1 MVIGERSIISFRFI
15 LFLLTA
21 VVLSQPRAKYRPF
34 DWLLFK
40 ETGKINSL
48 SEGYEY
54 LYIAT
59 SGGGISRFSLYSNQ
73 YDFPITTA
81 QGLASNSVNS
91 VHFDLNTGIV
101 WASSP
106 GVIQYS
112 YTREGDWRHIDFID
126 IGLTNKD
133 RISRIGNSDNYIW
146 ARANAVY
153 VKMDKTSGILA
164 GIYPNPDEL
173 NIKWS
178 SDQYIMNNKIDEILN
193 NYTIMSG
200 WMVSGSQFI
209 DNYGR
214 YIDITS
220 GLIGANN
227 DVWIGSSDGTLFHGN
242 KTMEAIYPTEFGIRG
257 SNINALLVNNNNI
270 WIGSKDYNIGRGITR
285 LNINNF
291 QADHYDFDITINMS
305 LTGVHSFYHTENDLW
320 VGGNGVVLTFDK
332 DENYWR
338 TLGEERGIPN
348 TDLTSMVGDSNYIW
362 VASYYGIRQ
371 IDRKTKREEP
381 MGFEYL
387 FYNHP
392 VYDLAINDFG
402 IWIASRT
409 GIYLYDKNNPQI
421 MNALSIGDSYLDFP
435 VSRVTSIC
443 QDKNVIYFA
452 TNIGVVT
459 FDLDKQIW
467 DLLISVAEYRD
478 NVVSDMIVIG
488 KFCFIGTEQG
498 LFRVSMK
505 SKSVRE
511 YNFDFIGSVNALEH
525 IGKYLWIGS
534 SEGLI
539 RFKWRKDL

>member
-1 MVIGERSIISFRFI
+1 MREKRVI
-15 LFLLTA
+15 LFKLIFFLFFA

-40 ETGKINSL
+40 ESGKINSL
-48 SEGYEY
+48 TEGFEY

-59 SGGGISRFSLYSNQ
+59 SHGGISRYSLYSNQ
-73 YDFPITTA
+73 YDLPITTA
-81 QGLASNSVNS
+81 QGLSSNNVTS
-91 VHFDLNTGIV
+91 VHFDHNTGIV

-112 YTREGDWRHIDFID
+112 FTREGDWRNIDFID

-153 VKMDKTSGILA
+153 VKMDKSSGILA
-164 GIYPNPDEL
+164 GIYPSPDEM

-178 SDQYIMNNKIDEILN
+178 SDQYLTNSNIAEILN

-200 WMVSGSQFI
+200 WMVSGNQFI

-214 YIDITS
+214 YVDITS
-220 GLIGANN
+220 GLVGDNN

-257 SNINALLVNNNNI
+257 LNINALLVNNDNI
-270 WIGSKDYNIGRGITR
+270 WIGSKDYNLGRGVTR
-285 LNINNF
+285 LNVNSF
-291 QADHYDFDITINMS
+291 QADHYDFDITINMN
-305 LTGVHSFYHTENDLW
+305 LTEVHSFYNFENDLW

-338 TLGEERGIPN
+338 TLGEDRGIPSS
-348 TDLTSMVGDSNYIW
+348 DLTSMVGDSNYVWIG
-362 VASYYGIRQ
+362 SHYGIRQ

-392 VYDLAINDFG
+392 VYDLAINEFG
-402 IWIASRT
+402 VWIASRT
-409 GIYLYDKNNPQI
+409 GIYLYDNNNPQI

-443 QDKNVIYFA
+443 QEKNIIYFA
-452 TNIGVVT
+452 TNIGIVT
-459 FDLDKQIW
+459 FDLDEQIW
-467 DLLISVAEYRD
+467 NLLISVAEYGG

-488 KFCFIGTEQG
+488 KFCFIGTEIG
-498 LFRVSMK
+498 LFRVNMK
-505 SKSVRE
+505 SNRVRE
-511 YNFDFIGSVNALEH
+511 YIFDFIGSVNVLEH
-525 IGKYLWIGS
+525 IDKYLWIGS

-539 RFKWRKDL
+539 RFTWRKDL

>member
-40 ETGKINSL
+40 ESGKINSL

-338 TLGEERGIPN
+338 TLDEERGIPN
-348 TDLTSMVGDSNYIW
+348 SDLTSMVGDSNYIW

>member
-1 MVIGERSIISFRFI
+1 MDSGECRVFLFKFI
-15 LFLLTA
+15 FFLFVTITF
-21 VVLSQPRAKYRPF
+21 SQPRVKYRPF

-40 ETGKINSL
+40 ESGKINSL
-48 SEGYEY
+48 TEGFEY

-59 SGGGISRFSLYSNQ
+59 SGGGISRYNLYSNQ
-73 YDFPITTA
+73 YDLPITTA
-81 QGLASNSVNS
+81 QGLVSNNVNS
-91 VHFDLNTGIV
+91 VHFDHNTGIL

-112 YTREGDWRHIDFID
+112 FTREGDWRHMDFID
-126 IGLTNKD
+126 LGLTDRD
-133 RISRIGNSDNYIW
+133 RISRLGNSDNYVW

-153 VKMDKTSGILA
+153 IKLDKSSGILA
-164 GIYPNPDEL
+164 GIFPMPDEI

-178 SDQYIMNNKIDEILN
+178 SDQYSTNNNISEILN
-193 NYTIMSG
+193 NYTMMSG
-200 WMVSGSQFI
+200 WMVSGNQFI

-242 KTMEAIYPTEFGIRG
+242 KTMESIYPTSFGIRG
-257 SNINALLVNNNNI
+257 SNINALLLNNDHI
-270 WIGSKDYNIGRGITR
+270 WIGPKDYNIGRGVTR
-285 LNINNF
+285 LNVSNF
-291 QADHYDFDITINMS
+291 QVDHYDFDITVNMT
-305 LTGVHSFYHTENDLW
+305 LTEVHSFFDFESDLW
-320 VGGNGVVLTFDK
+320 IGGNGVVLIFDK

-338 TLGEERGIPN
+338 TIGEERGIPN
-348 TDLTSMVGDSNYIW
+348 SDLTSMVGDSDYVWIG
-362 VASYYGIRQ
+362 SYYGMRQ

-402 IWIASRT
+402 VWIASRT

-421 MNALSIGDSYLDFP
+421 MNALSLGDSYLDFP
-435 VSRVTSIC
+435 VSRVTSIY
-443 QDKNVIYFA
+443 QDKDVLYFA
-452 TNIGVVT
+452 TNIGIVT
-459 FDLDKQIW
+459 FDLDEKIW
-467 DLLISVAEYRD
+467 DLLISIGKYKD
-478 NVVSDMIVIG
+478 NVVSDMIIIG

-498 LFRVSMK
+498 LFRVHMK
-505 SKSVRE
+505 SQRVRE
-511 YNFDFIGSVNALEH
+511 YDFDFIGSINSLEH
-525 IGKYLWIGS
+525 IDKYLWIGS

>member
-1 MVIGERSIISFRFI
+1 LREKRVI
-15 LFLLTA
+15 LFKLIFFLFFA

-40 ETGKINSL
+40 ESGKINSL
-48 SEGYEY
+48 TEGFEY

-59 SGGGISRFSLYSNQ
+59 SHGGISRYSLYSNQ
-73 YDFPITTA
+73 YDLPITTA
-81 QGLASNSVNS
+81 QGLSSNNVTS
-91 VHFDLNTGIV
+91 VHFDHNTGIV

-112 YTREGDWRHIDFID
+112 FTREGDWRNIDFID

-153 VKMDKTSGILA
+153 VKMDKSSGILA
-164 GIYPNPDEL
+164 GIYPSPDEM

-178 SDQYIMNNKIDEILN
+178 SDQYLTNSNIAEILN

-200 WMVSGSQFI
+200 WMVSGNQFI

-214 YIDITS
+214 YVDITS
-220 GLIGANN
+220 GLVGDNN

-257 SNINALLVNNNNI
+257 LNINALLVNNDNI
-270 WIGSKDYNIGRGITR
+270 WIGSKDYNFGRGVTR
-285 LNINNF
+285 LNVNSF
-291 QADHYDFDITINMS
+291 QADHYDFDITINMN
-305 LTGVHSFYHTENDLW
+305 LTEVHSFYNFENDLW

-338 TLGEERGIPN
+338 TLGEDRGIPN
-348 TDLTSMVGDSNYIW
+348 SDLTSMVGDSNYVWIG
-362 VASYYGIRQ
+362 SNYGIRQ

-392 VYDLAINDFG
+392 VYDLAINEFG
-402 IWIASRT
+402 VWIASRT
-409 GIYLYDKNNPQI
+409 GIYLYDNNNPQI

-443 QDKNVIYFA
+443 QEKNIIYFA
-452 TNIGVVT
+452 TNIGIVT
-459 FDLDKQIW
+459 FDLDEQIW
-467 DLLISVAEYRD
+467 NLLISVAEYGG

-488 KFCFIGTEQG
+488 KFCFIGTEIG
-498 LFRVSMK
+498 LFRVNMK
-505 SKSVRE
+505 SNRVRE
-511 YNFDFIGSVNALEH
+511 YIFDFIGSVNVLEH
-525 IGKYLWIGS
+525 IDKYLWIGS

-539 RFKWRKDL
+539 RFTWRKDL

>member
-338 TLGEERGIPN
+338 TLDEERGIPN
-348 TDLTSMVGDSNYIW
+348 SDLTSMVGDSNYIW

>member
-1 MVIGERSIISFRFI
+1 MVFGERRIISFKFV

-21 VVLSQPRAKYRPF
+21 VALSQPRVKYRPF

-40 ETGKINSL
+40 EAGKINSL

-91 VHFDLNTGIV
+91 VHFDHNTGIV
-101 WASSP
+101 WSSSP
-106 GVIQYS
+106 GVMQYS
-112 YTREGDWRHIDFID
+112 YTREGNWRHIDFID

-153 VKMDKTSGILA
+153 VKMDKSSGILA

-178 SDQYIMNNKIDEILN
+178 SDEYILNNNIAEILN

-200 WMVSGSQFI
+200 WMVSGNQFI

-227 DVWIGSSDGTLFHGN
+227 DIWIGSSDGTLFHGN

-257 SNINALLVNNNNI
+257 SNINALLVNNKNI
-270 WIGSKDYNIGRGITR
+270 WIGSKNYNIGRGVTR
-285 LNINNF
+285 LNTNNF
-291 QADHYDFDITINMS
+291 QSDHYDFDITINMS
-305 LTGVHSFYHTENDLW
+305 LTEVHSFYHFENDLW

-332 DENYWR
+332 DQNYWR
-338 TLGEERGIPN
+338 TIGEERGIPN
-348 TDLTSMVGDSNYIW
+348 TDITSMVGDSNYIW
-362 VASYYGIRQ
+362 VGSYYGIRQ
-371 IDRKTKREEP
+371 IDRMTKREEP

-459 FDLDKQIW
+459 FDLDNQIW
-467 DLLISVAEYRD
+467 DLLISVAEYK
-478 NVVSDMIVIG
+478 NNIVSDMIVIG

-498 LFRVSMK
+498 LFRVNIK
-505 SKSVRE
+505 SQRVRE
-511 YNFDFIGSVNALEH
+511 YNFDFIGAVNALEH
-525 IGKYLWIGS
+525 IDKYLWIGS
-534 SEGLI
+534 SQGLI